1 MIKQIYVKN
10 YKKVGEGKEFMK
22 RRKKRLFAFL
32 LAAAMTASG
41 LPLQGAET
49 AEAAPGTVGEN
60 IVLGKEVIA
69 SSTAN
74 NAGPELTVDGVKDQ
88 TQQWNSADMKD
99 WGQAPD
105 TGRDEDAQTPQWIQI
120 DRGADAE
127 PADITSIKLWYN
139 MKV

>member
-10 YKKVGEGKEFMK
+10 YKKVGERKEFMK

-69 SSTAN
+69 SSTAI
-74 NAGPELTVDGVKDQ
+74 NAGPELTVDGV
-88 TQQWNSADMKD
+88 
-99 WGQAPD
+99 
-105 TGRDEDAQTPQWIQI
+105 
-120 DRGADAE
+120 
-127 PADITSIKLWYN
+127 
-139 MKV
+139 